1 MRTVNDEDNAMM
13 MLKNWMRRCSRLP
26 AVLIAVLL
34 LLVSPFASAAFDH
47 SYADYGRLLAK
58 HVKWNAKGTA
68 SAVDYAGLK
77 KDRAALGK
85 VLAGFSAVR
94 QEQFDQFSRDQQL
107 AFLINAYNGFT
118 LELILTRYPDLE
130 SIKDLGGFFSGSPWS
145 KDFFTLLGS
154 KRTLDWIEH
163 ERIRKSGAYN
173 EPRIHF
179 VVNCAS
185 IGCPALRP
193 EPLVA
198 ESLETTLEDS
208 TRRFFSDR
216 TRNYYD
222 ASDQELQVT
231 KLLDWYEEDFTKG
244 HQGIDSV
251 KGFLARYATQ
261 LSDDPA
267 IQKKI
272 SAGELDYGFTS
283 YDWALNKQ

>member
-1 MRTVNDEDNAMM
+1 MPADDNHERAMM
-13 MLKNWMRRCSRLP
+13 MKIRMFRLFRLP
-26 AVLIAVLL
+26 VALIAATLL
-34 LLVSPFASAAFDH
+34 LISPVASAAFDH
-47 SYADYGRLLAK
+47 SYADYARLLEK

-68 SAVDYAGLK
+68 TAVDYAGLK

-85 VLAGFSAVR
+85 VLASFSALT
-94 QEQFDQFSRDQQL
+94 QEQFDQFSRDEQL
-107 AFLINAYNGFT
+107 AFLINAYNAFT

-145 KDFFTLLGS
+145 KAFFTLLGS
-154 KRTLDWIEH
+154 ERTLDWVEH
-163 ERIRKSGAYN
+163 EQIRGSGRYN

-193 EPLVA
+193 EPMLA
-198 ESLETTLEDS
+198 SRLEAMLEDS
-208 TRRFFSDR
+208 TQRFFSDR

-222 ASDQELQVT
+222 ASDGELQVT

-251 KGFLARYATQ
+251 KGFLARYARQ

-267 IQKKI
+267 IQRKI
-272 SAGELDYGFTS
+272 RAGELDYGFTS